1 MCFFFYRTNTTVD
14 KRCVLIITPSSL
26 FVCLACQRAI
36 RTIQINTNQTLT
48 MKTTATVLLASLA
61 TAAAFTGSS
70 STAPRS
76 TVAVNSAQADL
87 ESLAADLNPSI
98 KYYDPLK
105 LSTWNF
111 WEAGDDATVGF
122 LRHAEIK

>member
-1 MCFFFYRTNTTVD
+1 
-14 KRCVLIITPSSL
+14 
-26 FVCLACQRAI
+26 
-36 RTIQINTNQTLT
+36 

-70 STAPRS
+70 STAPRTRS

>member
-1 MCFFFYRTNTTVD
+1 
-14 KRCVLIITPSSL
+14 
-26 FVCLACQRAI
+26 
-36 RTIQINTNQTLT
+36 